1 MATLKEVKS
10 KISSVKK
17 TKQITSAMKMVATSR
32 LRGSQT
38 NMERFKPYASKFAEV
53 LGSIAG
59 KSGSEVSPLL
69 VPAQEVKKVVV
80 VLCTSDRG
88 LCGGFNI
95 NLIEKAR
102 KFILSDLQDK
112 EVSFYCFGKKGRDWV
127 RKSPYAI
134 AAEYLDVVGGKIDFS
149 MASTPGQQLIDSFLM
164 GEVDEVYVIYSEFQ
178 SMARQEPLI
187 KQVLPIPS
195 LTDMVEE
202 TPTDTDGSFLPEH
215 ICEPSSDVLLGE
227 MLPKNVFIQIM
238 MLCFKPPP
246 ANMPHGCGLWKMPPR
261 PVKIWCSNFR
271 PSSTRRV
278 RLRLPASSWILSV
291 VRKRSRDKKPIYLT
305 VYKQLYLGEKNG

>member
-32 LRGSQT
+32 LRGCQT
-38 NMERFKPYASKFAEV
+38 NMERFMPYASKFAEV
-53 LGSIAG
+53 LGSIAC
-59 KSGSEVSPLL
+59 KSGSDVSPLL

-80 VLCTSDRG
+80 ILCTSDRG

-95 NLIEKAR
+95 NLIDKAR
-102 KFILSDLQDK
+102 KFIQSDLQDK
-112 EVSFYCFGKKGRDWV
+112 DVSFYCFGKKGRDWA

-149 MASTPGQQLIDSFLM
+149 MASTPGQQLIDSFLV
-164 GEVDEVYVIYSEFQ
+164 GDVDEVYIIYSEFQ

-187 KQVLPIPS
+187 KQILPIPS
-195 LTDMVEE
+195 LTDIANEN
-202 TPTDTDGSFLPEH
+202 PADADGSFLPEH

-227 MLPKNVFIQIM
+227 MLPKNVFIQIYDA
-238 MLCFKPPP
+238 L
-246 ANMPHGCGLWKMPPR
+246 LQT
-261 PVKIWCSNFR
+261 
-271 PSSTRRV
+271 STSEHAARMRAMENATKACEDMV
-278 RLRLPASSWILSV
+278 LELQTIFNKTRQAQI
-291 VRKRSRDKKPIYLT
+291 T
-305 VYKQLYLGEKNG
+305 GELMDIVGGAEALKG